1 MHSVQIFESSRR
13 PGWPECHNLLYIDY
27 DDGAAM
33 SGRAMTN
40 STIEGYH
47 AMYFDD
53 VASAVEYCQA
63 LVPHIV
69 PRGGEAPAH
78 PERAVVWFHVPPRSV
93 SSTRGGCYL
102 FASAGAI
109 AAAQRAGLD
118 TPLCG
123 RVARAALPPSAV
135 LLFGEDAPP
144 PVPRTRNSR
153 QPSPQSANSYP
164 RIASRWVDV
173 GA

>member
-1 MHSVQIFESSRR
+1 
-13 PGWPECHNLLYIDY
+13 
-27 DDGAAM
+27 
-33 SGRAMTN
+33 MTN
-40 STIEGYH
+40 STIDGYH
-47 AMYFDD
+47 AVYFDD

-69 PRGGEAPAH
+69 PAPGGSSLDR
-78 PERAVVWFHVPPRSV
+78 ERPVVWFHVPPRSTN
-93 SSTRGGCYL
+93 STRGGCYL
-102 FASAGAI
+102 FASAGAV

-123 RVARAALPPSAV
+123 RVTRAALPTTAV

-144 PVPRTRNSR
+144 PLPRIGRS
-153 QPSPQSANSYP
+153 SPARAAADYP
-164 RIASRWVDV
+164 RMASRPIDV

>member
-1 MHSVQIFESSRR
+1 MR
-13 PGWPECHNLLYIDY
+13 
-27 DDGAAM
+27 
-33 SGRAMTN
+33 GRAVTN
-40 STIEGYH
+40 STIEVYQ

-53 VASAVEYCQA
+53 VASAVEYCQG

-69 PRGGEAPAH
+69 PRAGDAPAQH
-78 PERAVVWFHVPPRSV
+78 ERAVVWFHVPPRSV
-93 SSTRGGCYL
+93 SSTRAGCYL

-144 PVPRTRNSR
+144 PVARTRNAR
-153 QPSPQSANSYP
+153 QASPQSASGYP
-164 RIASRWVDV
+164 RMASRWVDV

>member
-1 MHSVQIFESSRR
+1 MD
-13 PGWPECHNLLYIDY
+13 DY
-27 DDGAAM
+27 D
-33 SGRAMTN
+33 
-40 STIEGYH
+40 

-53 VASAVEYCQA
+53 VGSAVEYCQA

-69 PRGGEAPAH
+69 PRGGAPN
-78 PERAVVWFHVPPRSV
+78 PPDERAIVWFHVPPRSTG
-93 SSTRGGCYL
+93 STRAGCYL

-123 RVARAALPPSAV
+123 RVPRAALPPSAV

-144 PVPRTRNSR
+144 PAPRIRTPRH
-153 QPSPQSANSYP
+153 PSARTASSYP
-164 RIASRWVDV
+164 RTVSRSVDV

>member
-1 MHSVQIFESSRR
+1 M
-13 PGWPECHNLLYIDY
+13 
-27 DDGAAM
+27 
-33 SGRAMTN
+33 N
-40 STIEGYH
+40 SMIEGYH
-47 AMYFDD
+47 ALYFED

-69 PRGGEAPAH
+69 PRGGAPPSH
-78 PERAVVWFHVPPRSV
+78 LERAVVWFHVPPRSTG
-93 SSTRGGCYL
+93 STHGGCYL

-109 AAAQRAGLD
+109 AAAHRAGLD

-123 RVARAALPPSAV
+123 RVARAALPSTSV

-144 PVPRTRNSR
+144 PSPRARSARTSPARRTAGYPRTVSR
-153 QPSPQSANSYP
+153 P
-164 RIASRWVDV
+164 VDV

>member
-1 MHSVQIFESSRR
+1 M
-13 PGWPECHNLLYIDY
+13 
-27 DDGAAM
+27 M
-33 SGRAMTN
+33 N
-40 STIEGYH
+40 STIDGYQ
-47 AMYFDD
+47 ALYFED

-69 PRGGEAPAH
+69 PRRSAPQASH
-78 PERAVVWFHVPPRSV
+78 ERAVVWFHVPPRS
-93 SSTRGGCYL
+93 TNTTHGGCYL

-109 AAAQRAGLD
+109 TAAQRAGLD

-123 RVARAALPPSAV
+123 RVARAALPTTAV

-144 PVPRTRNSR
+144 PMPRTRNGR
-153 QPSPQSANSYP
+153 SAPAVSASSYP
-164 RIASRWVDV
+164 RMASRPVDV